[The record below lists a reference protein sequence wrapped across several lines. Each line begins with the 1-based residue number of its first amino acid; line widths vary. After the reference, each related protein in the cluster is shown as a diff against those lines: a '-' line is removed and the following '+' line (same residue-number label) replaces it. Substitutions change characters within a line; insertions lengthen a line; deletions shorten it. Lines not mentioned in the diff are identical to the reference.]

1 MNTRPK
7 LPLPKVPLRQP
18 SNMPRLPPKV
28 PPHPRQGLLPKH
40 PRTKP
45 TRNRRALWTCYSRHS
60 LSSDDAMSQEFLSQ
74 DEVDSLLRGV
84 TGETDDS
91 DKDAAPA
98 DGVRTYNMA
107 TQERIVRGRM
117 PTMEIINERF
127 ARLFRIALY
136 NFIHRSAEVSVGP
149 VRVLKFSEFI
159 RNLPVPANL
168 NLVQIKP
175 LRGNSLF
182 IFDPNL
188 VFLVVDSLFGGDG
201 RFHTRVEGREFTQT
215 EHRIIQQMLMVL
227 FESYSKAW
235 EPVYKLDF
243 EFVRSEVNPQFANIA
258 TPNEVV
264 VVTTFEVEFNGVGG
278 AIHICKPY
286 SMIEPIR
293 ELLYSTM
300 QGDHVVADK
309 RWLHMLSRQI
319 QAAEVE
325 LTAVLGKGKT
335 TVDQVLKMKVGDFIP
350 LDIPENVVA
359 DVSGVPVM
367 ECKYGVFN
375 NQYALKV
382 VKMLAADNND
392 KPNGEN
398 NG

>member
-1 MNTRPK
+1 
-7 LPLPKVPLRQP
+7 
-18 SNMPRLPPKV
+18 
-28 PPHPRQGLLPKH
+28 
-40 PRTKP
+40 
-45 TRNRRALWTCYSRHS
+45 
-60 LSSDDAMSQEFLSQ
+60 MSQEFLSQ

-84 TGETDDS
+84 TGEAEETQDEGPVGG
-91 DKDAAPA
+91 ARP
-98 DGVRTYNMA
+98 YNMA

-127 ARLFRIALY
+127 ARLLRIGLY

-149 VRVLKFSEFI
+149 VKVMKYSEFI

-168 NLVQIKP
+168 NMVQFKP

-215 EHRIIQQMLMVL
+215 EHRIIQQLLGVV
-227 FESYSKAW
+227 FENYGRAW
-235 EPVYKLDF
+235 EPVYKLEF
-243 EFVRSEVNPQFANIA
+243 EFIRSEVNPQFANIA

-293 ELLYSTM
+293 DLLFSTM
-300 QGDHVVADK
+300 QGDHVVADQ
-309 RWLHMLSRQI
+309 RWLHMLGKQI
-319 QAAEVE
+319 QAAEIE
-325 LTAVLGKGKT
+325 LAATLGSTRT
-335 TVDQVLKMKVGDFIP
+335 TVDHVLKMKVGDFIP
-350 LDIPENVVA
+350 LEVPEHTIAHV
-359 DVSGVPVM
+359 DGVPVL
-367 ECKYGVFN
+367 ECKYGMFN

-382 VKMLAADNND
+382 ERVIVTENLETSS
-392 KPNGEN
+392 GEHH
-398 NG
+398 G

>member
-1 MNTRPK
+1 
-7 LPLPKVPLRQP
+7 
-18 SNMPRLPPKV
+18 
-28 PPHPRQGLLPKH
+28 
-40 PRTKP
+40 
-45 TRNRRALWTCYSRHS
+45 
-60 LSSDDAMSQEFLSQ
+60 MSQEFLSQ

-84 TGETDDS
+84 TGETEDVA
-91 DKDAAPA
+91 DAAPA
-98 DGVRTYNMA
+98 DGVRSYNMA

-117 PTMEIINERF
+117 PTMELINERF
-127 ARLFRIALY
+127 ARLLRIGLY

-215 EHRIIQQMLMVL
+215 EHRIIQQMLGVV
-227 FESYSKAW
+227 FETYGKAW
-235 EPVYKLDF
+235 EPVHKLDF

-264 VVTTFEVEFNGVGG
+264 VITTFEVEFNGVGG
-278 AIHICKPY
+278 SIHICKPY
-286 SMIEPIR
+286 SMIEPLR

-300 QGDHVVADK
+300 QGDHVIADK
-309 RWLHMLSRQI
+309 RWLVMLSKQI
-319 QAAEVE
+319 QAAEIE
-325 LTAVLGKGKT
+325 LTVALGHSRT
-335 TVDQVLKMKVGDFIP
+335 TVDQVLKMKVGDFMP
-350 LDIPENVVA
+350 LEVPAHVIA

-382 VKMLAADNND
+382 VKMLAADNSD
-392 KPNGEN
+392 KPNGGN
-398 NG
+398 HG

>member
-1 MNTRPK
+1 
-7 LPLPKVPLRQP
+7 
-18 SNMPRLPPKV
+18 
-28 PPHPRQGLLPKH
+28 
-40 PRTKP
+40 
-45 TRNRRALWTCYSRHS
+45 
-60 LSSDDAMSQEFLSQ
+60 MSQEFLSQ

-84 TGETDDS
+84 TGEADDS
-91 DKDAAPA
+91 NNDAAPA
-98 DGVRTYNMA
+98 DGVRSYNMA

-127 ARLFRIALY
+127 ARLLRIALY

-168 NLVQIKP
+168 NLVQVKP

-215 EHRIIQQMLMVL
+215 EHRIIQQLLKVV
-227 FESYSKAW
+227 FESYGKSW
-235 EPVYKLDF
+235 EAVYKLEF

-278 AIHICKPY
+278 SLHVCMPY

-309 RWLHMLSRQI
+309 RWLHMLSKQI

-325 LTAVLGKGKT
+325 ITAILGQTAT
-335 TVDQVLKMKVGDFIP
+335 TVDQILKMKTGDFIP
-350 LDIPENVVA
+350 LDVPENVIA
-359 DVSGVPVM
+359 NVSGVPVM
-367 ECKYGVFN
+367 ECKYGIFN

-382 VKMLAADNND
+382 VNMLAADNADQFKGD
-392 KPNGEN
+392 KGEKNG
-398 NG
+398 

>member
-1 MNTRPK
+1 
-7 LPLPKVPLRQP
+7 
-18 SNMPRLPPKV
+18 
-28 PPHPRQGLLPKH
+28 
-40 PRTKP
+40 
-45 TRNRRALWTCYSRHS
+45 
-60 LSSDDAMSQEFLSQ
+60 MSQEFLSQ

-84 TGETDDS
+84 TGEAEETQDTG
-91 DKDAAPA
+91 PV
-98 DGVRTYNMA
+98 DGIRPYNMA

-127 ARLFRIALY
+127 ARLLRIGLY

-149 VRVLKFSEFI
+149 VKVMKYSEFI

-168 NLVQIKP
+168 NMVQFKP

-215 EHRIIQQMLMVL
+215 EHRIIQQLLGVV
-227 FESYSKAW
+227 FENYSKSW
-235 EPVYKLDF
+235 EPVYKIDF
-243 EFVRSEVNPQFANIA
+243 EFIRSEVNPQFANIA

-293 ELLYSTM
+293 DLLFSTM
-300 QGDHVVADK
+300 QGDHVVADQ
-309 RWLHMLSRQI
+309 RWLHMLGKQI
-319 QAAEVE
+319 QAAEIE
-325 LTAVLGKGKT
+325 LAATLGETRT
-335 TVDQVLKMKVGDFIP
+335 TVDHILKMKVGDFIP
-350 LDIPENVVA
+350 LEVPEHVIAHV
-359 DVSGVPVM
+359 DGVPVL
-367 ECKYGVFN
+367 ECKYGMFN

-382 VKMLAADNND
+382 ERVIVTENLET
-392 KPNGEN
+392 PSGEHH
-398 NG
+398 G